1 MIEFEPPI
9 KERST
14 NDLLGIVAVPEK
26 WNNNAVAQAKEELNH
41 RQISSQ
47 EIEKS
52 IQHHQKQTKIKT
64 LKRADESYSIFDF
77 IFHPL
82 STICEIVISWELK
95 RDGNLR
101 KARQQQWFRIIF
113 LLIVFIIIIICRKS
127 SSL

>member
-52 IQHHQKQTKIKT
+52 IQHHQNGPN
-64 LKRADESYSIFDF
+64 SNSIF
-77 IFHPL
+77 L
-82 STICEIVISWELK
+82 SFYET
-95 RDGNLR
+95 
-101 KARQQQWFRIIF
+101 
-113 LLIVFIIIIICRKS
+113 
-127 SSL
+127 